1 MVPDANPKEVSLS
14 IVIKYL
20 QIAGPEGVEEGAANI
35 KIKPGFIKI
44 LPKLT
49 EEKVIP
55 ETYKVLKNKSVGY
68 LPADEIDAH
77 FKSQKGFSTEGA
89 AVEYLVVRRT
99 MNDQTYDVNS
109 DSEDNMDIKNN
120 THNAFAGY
128 TSLPGGL
135 VNYGENALDAV
146 VRTTYEQTGFDL
158 TDHTKFCF
166 VTQSAKNY
174 RMRYLPNQR
183 VIVAKP
189 FIF

>member
-1 MVPDANPKEVSLS
+1 M
-14 IVIKYL
+14 
-20 QIAGPEGVEEGAANI
+20 
-35 KIKPGFIKI
+35 KI

-55 ETYKVLKNKSVGY
+55 ETYKKLKNKSVGY
-68 LPADEIDAH
+68 LPAEEIDEH

-89 AVEYLVVRRT
+89 IVEYLVIRRT
-99 MNDQTYDVNS
+99 MYEQNLDEDSNVEITS
-109 DSEDNMDIKNN
+109 DDKNN
-120 THNAFAGY
+120 THHAFAGY

-135 VNYGENALDAV
+135 VTYGENGLDAV
-146 VRTTYEQTGFDL
+146 VRTTYEQTGYDL

-174 RMRYLPNQR
+174 AMRYLPNQR

-189 FIF
+189 FIFCQLVPDVLPIPNPVPVPGVVSM